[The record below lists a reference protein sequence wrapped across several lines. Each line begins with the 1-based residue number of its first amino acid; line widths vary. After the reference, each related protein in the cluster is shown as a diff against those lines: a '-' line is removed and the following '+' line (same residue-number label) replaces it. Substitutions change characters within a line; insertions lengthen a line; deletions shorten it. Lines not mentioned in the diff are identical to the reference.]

1 MLRGTILKFNTAIPS
16 NVAVERLLSIG
27 RDILRANRV
36 GEPPYQRP
44 TFRMGC
50 SWRGTTIISRQ
61 WRSHNE
67 CIRYAIRI

>member
-1 MLRGTILKFNTAIPS
+1 
-16 NVAVERLLSIG
+16 
-27 RDILRANRV
+27 LRANRV